1 MSCGIEKNET
11 PARAKN
17 FTNEEV
23 LLLSELVG
31 KNRSVI
37 ENKQSGVITHKQKE
51 AAWQKLTMEFNAS
64 TSGDHRSTK
73 MLIEKWRNTKKTS
86 TKSYSANKKSLY
98 KTGGGPK
105 DFSIVLETPVDA
117 IVHDIIGARMTRY
130 EAECDSDYMNIY
142 PRLLILVMDPKQ
154 ILPFEMNLSSTNEQ
168 HDNLPSSSLNDSNL
182 AVMHLHKY
190 EEQQGQADWSDYS
203 PALLKTP
210 TSKLL
215 STTKAELEE
224 AVKKHQEERELVQLK
239 KKILLEAHQLKME
252 QMREE
257 HALKLKL
264 MSERKPFM

>member
-1 MSCGIEKNET
+1 MRLVVRLSANCGIEKNET

-117 IVHDIIGARMTRY
+117 IVHDIIGARMTGY
-130 EAECDSDYMNIY
+130 EAECDSDYVVASMY
-142 PRLLILVMDPKQ
+142 RFDKYY
-154 ILPFEMNLSSTNEQ
+154 
-168 HDNLPSSSLNDSNL
+168 
-182 AVMHLHKY
+182 HL
-190 EEQQGQADWSDYS
+190 
-203 PALLKTP
+203 TC
-210 TSKLL
+210 
-215 STTKAELEE
+215 
-224 AVKKHQEERELVQLK
+224 
-239 KKILLEAHQLKME
+239 
-252 QMREE
+252 
-257 HALKLKL
+257 
-264 MSERKPFM
+264 